1 WRFAMYESLEHAWNF
16 ARVSLSVSG
25 TVIAGFVRSA
35 TIYGAAEGQRKAM
48 AQASVVKEVGRKIRQ
63 LRLSRVGPKLTQ
75 EELSERARISV
86 SFLSMIERGERSPHL
101 ETLSKIAGALDVP
114 LATLFDDS
122 TNDGVDPMYRPLIE
136 ACRKYNLGKRD
147 VDRLVAV
154 VRTMFA

>member
-1 WRFAMYESLEHAWNF
+1 M
-16 ARVSLSVSG
+16 G
-25 TVIAGFVRSA
+25 
-35 TIYGAAEGQRKAM
+35 
-48 AQASVVKEVGRKIRQ
+48 QASVVKEVGRKIRQ

-114 LATLFDDS
+114 VAAFFDQ
-122 TNDGVDPMYRPLIE
+122 NDDNVDPMYRPLIE

-147 VDRLVAV
+147 VDRLVGV